1 MITSTDFFA
10 KVLAATKTDK
20 SHGRKFHQFT
30 DDHHDKNTRFDNF
43 KRNMKRLGR
52 KFDLKACVCNVK
64 YEMKFEFFVNNFDV
78 KNPTG
83 KISFAFHFKLEFC
96 RHFFAIYVNIGND
109 INSFFTILI
118 FS

>member
-30 DDHHDKNTRFDNF
+30 DDHHGKNTRFDNF

-83 KISFAFHFKLEFC
+83 KISFACEVGILSLI
-96 RHFFAIYVNIGND
+96 FFVIYVNIGND